1 MSRKAFELLRMLVER
16 APAALS
22 KNEIHDLIWPGTFVS
37 ETALPGLIAELRG
50 ALGDDAHEP
59 HVIRTVHGFG
69 YSCMAPVRS
78 SAPTEVAALTAPA
91 GRFRL
96 LLHGRE
102 ISLPAGENVIGRD
115 DQAIVYIEDASV
127 SRRHALV
134 HIEGD
139 SARLEDLGSK
149 NGTFVNGTPLLGS
162 ASLSNGDV
170 VAIGVVQAIFRDT
183 ASASPTVTI
192 QKAGSGE
199 RKAIKFRRR

>member
-22 KNEIHDLIWPGTFVS
+22 KNDIHDLIWPGTFVS

-69 YSCMAPVRS
+69 YSCIAPVRP
-78 SAPTEVAALTAPA
+78 SAQTEPAATA

-96 LLHGRE
+96 LLQGRE

-115 DQAIVYIEDASV
+115 AQATVYIEDASV
-127 SRRHALV
+127 SRRHALI
-134 HIEGD
+134 HIEEDG
-139 SARLEDLGSK
+139 ARLEDLGSK
-149 NGTFVNGTPLLGS
+149 NGTFVNGTPLPGS
-162 ASLSNGDV
+162 TPLTNGDV
-170 VAIGVVQAIFRDT
+170 VAIGVVQAVFRDT
-183 ASASPTVTI
+183 ASASSTVTI

-199 RKAIKFRRR
+199 RRAIKFRRR